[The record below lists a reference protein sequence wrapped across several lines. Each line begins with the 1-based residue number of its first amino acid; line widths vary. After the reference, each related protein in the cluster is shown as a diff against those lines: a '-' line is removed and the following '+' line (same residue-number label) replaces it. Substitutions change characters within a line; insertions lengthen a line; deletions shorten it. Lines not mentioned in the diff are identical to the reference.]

1 MSVIHFDKEETEHAL
16 LSIRLQFTLCKMYFE
31 FQGITEK
38 SLSSIEAWDDASNH
52 RATWRLR
59 KLSTKS
65 WKIISNQICN
75 KFVLLEGFEFWI
87 EASWLI
93 KTRVRSTFISLGRET
108 TSVASDG
115 SQCSQIRAHVTES
128 ALAVGSVQTAPL
140 YQSLGRWLSCSRPS
154 TITLRSPCPFLHGT
168 ATATLATILIHLLSS
183 HLSLSLSLTLFA
195 SLSHFLLQPTFLS
208 SSYRVLH
215 RRQAAP
221 LTDVQI
227 DNLWLLIMTVRFR
240 VGIWPCA

>member
-16 LSIRLQFTLCKMYFE
+16 LSIRFQLTLCKMYFE
-31 FQGITEK
+31 AMTER

-59 KLSTKS
+59 KMSAKS

-87 EASWLI
+87 E
-93 KTRVRSTFISLGRET
+93 TRVRSTFISLCRET